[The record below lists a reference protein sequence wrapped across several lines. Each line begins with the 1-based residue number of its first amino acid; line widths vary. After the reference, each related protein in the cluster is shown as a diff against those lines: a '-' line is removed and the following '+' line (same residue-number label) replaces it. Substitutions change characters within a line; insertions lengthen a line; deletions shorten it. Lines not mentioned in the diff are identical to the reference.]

1 MLFVSAIES
10 SKDQVTSMKKCT
22 LAKRHEKIV
31 AQAIAPIAKELRLID
46 IADLI
51 AMLRYEKHGN
61 LSDLVTSAAELY
73 FLPDTVKLGSGGD
86 YKVDWGNDP
95 KILLDLEISLNKT
108 TVFTR
113 LSLEKDHCGIE
124 IDHIQFEQ
132 DIDDDELSAQLLHE
146 QFEQAAFS
154 MHRLALKQEIGKAY

>member
-1 MLFVSAIES
+1 
-10 SKDQVTSMKKCT
+10 MKKST
-22 LAKRHEKIV
+22 LANSHEKIV
-31 AQAIAPIAKELRLID
+31 AHAIAPIAKELRLVD
-46 IADLI
+46 VADLI

-86 YKVDWGNDP
+86 YLVDWDHDP
-95 KILLDLEISLNKT
+95 KILLDLEISLRTT

-113 LSLEKDHCGIE
+113 LTLEKSQCGIE
-124 IDHIQFEQ
+124 IDHIQFEHE
-132 DIDDDELSAQLLHE
+132 IDDIELSCQLLQE

-154 MHRLALKQEIGKAY
+154 MHRINLNHEIGKVL